1 MLKKWLIG
9 NEENRIKGGYLW
21 NMIGT
26 TAMAA
31 QSVVLMMV
39 MNRVLGLKDAGV
51 FTIAYTTANLVL
63 IIGKYGMHNFHVSDT
78 KPVFSFG
85 DYRLSRWIT
94 VAVMLLASAVYA
106 AFSIFGNG
114 GTPEKGWIIF
124 FTCAFKAVDAIED
137 VYCSLYQQQG
147 RLDVSGKMMSIR
159 VGTTLL
165 FFIACIIVVKDL
177 LFSIIAS
184 TVFTLLLFFFLNSIC
199 KELCPLLIA
208 EKSERKIK
216 RLLGSCFFLFF
227 TEFLC
232 YYITNAPKYSIDR
245 LLDDETQACYGFIS
259 MPVFVIGLLGN
270 YLFNPLIKPM
280 SEKWRDGDFAWFGKR
295 FIRQIFIVLGIT
307 VVCLVGAYFLGI
319 PVLSLVYGTDLVG
332 YRNELLVL
340 IAGGGLLALAN
351 QLINIVTIIRR
362 QKLLI
367 VGYSLC
373 AILALILSSPV
384 VSLYSLMG
392 AAMLELILMSVLCT
406 VFTTILSIEIK
417 RAAKSKGKN
426 QNY

>member
-1 MLKKWLIG
+1 MLKKWLVG

-39 MNRVLGLKDAGV
+39 MTRVLGLRDAGI

-78 KPVFSFG
+78 APVFSFG

-94 VAVMLLASAVYA
+94 VALMLLSSAAYA
-106 AFSIFGNG
+106 LFVTVSNG
-114 GTPEKGWIIF
+114 DAMEKGLVIF

-147 RLDVSGKMMSIR
+147 RLDISGKMMSVR
-159 VGTTLL
+159 VGVTLV
-165 FFIACIIVVKDL
+165 FFIACIMIVKNL

-184 TVFTLLLFFFLNSIC
+184 TVFTLLLFFVLNAIC
-199 KELCPLLIA
+199 KDVCPELIR
-208 EKSERKIK
+208 ERPCGKVK
-216 RLLGSCFFLFF
+216 KLLGSCFFLFF

-245 LLDDETQACYGFIS
+245 LLDDEMQACYGFIS

-280 SEKWRDGDFAWFGKR
+280 SEKWRSGDFAWFGKR
-295 FIRQIFIVLGIT
+295 FVRQIFIVLGIT
-307 VVCLVGAYFLGI
+307 AVCLGGAYFLGI
-319 PVLSLVYGTDLVG
+319 PVLSLVYGTNLDG

-362 QKLLI
+362 QKLL
-367 VGYSLC
+367 VAGYSVC
-373 AILALILSSPV
+373 AILALAFSSIM
-384 VSLYSLMG
+384 VSRYSLMG
-392 AAMLELILMSVLCT
+392 AAMLELILMLALCV
-406 VFTTILSIEIK
+406 VFITILSIEIR
-417 RAAKSKGKN
+417 RAAKTRTVREG
-426 QNY
+426 